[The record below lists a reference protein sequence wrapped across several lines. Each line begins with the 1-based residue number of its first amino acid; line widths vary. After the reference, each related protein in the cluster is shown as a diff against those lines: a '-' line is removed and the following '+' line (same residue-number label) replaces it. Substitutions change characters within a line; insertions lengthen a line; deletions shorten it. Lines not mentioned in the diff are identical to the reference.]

1 MINIKDTDLT
11 FIPIPKCGGTSI
23 TQALKEKYEIEKCGV
38 GVHSGTYN
46 YDKGKEYVVSVRNPY
61 DRCYSH
67 YHFYVEWIKKML
79 DGELPLKRNK
89 RTRKEWLKILH
100 LLEEIE
106 FSGWVLALTDQEVID
121 YYVDEYGIERDAFR
135 CQVDWFK
142 DTNKPVHI
150 HKIEEGT
157 IWQFLNITQKHL
169 KKSTYKTV
177 EYTQKQKDIVY
188 EYYKDDFKRIGYK

>member
-11 FIPIPKCGGTSI
+11 FIHIPKCGGTSI

-67 YHFYVEWIKKML
+67 YHFYVEWTRKRL
-79 DGELPLKRNK
+79 NGELPLKRSREEYGK
-89 RTRKEWLKILH
+89 LLD
-100 LLEEIE
+100 LLEDIQ
-106 FSGWVLALTDQEVID
+106 FSGWVLALKDNKIID
-121 YYVDEYGIERDAFR
+121 YYVEEYGVDRDAFR

-142 DTNKPVHI
+142 DTIKPVHTFQ
-150 HKIEEGT
+150 IEKGD
-157 IWQFLNITQKHL
+157 IFKFLNITKKHS
-169 KKSTYKTV
+169 KKTTYKTT
-177 EYTQKQKDIVY
+177 EYTQEQKNIVY
-188 EYYKDDFKRIGYK
+188 DYFENDFKRLGYK